1 MDQHIT
7 DFMKLDDDFELFI
20 KDFVNTFV
28 KWELVQ
34 FFHNHQESSFSLE
47 DLSQK
52 LNRSAKTLKSEME
65 ELVEKGFLITG
76 EGKETTYRLLD
87 PKSIRYPEIIGL
99 LDRFIEFCKSR
110 EGRLRVIYK
119 ILKDGNPL
127 HD

>member
-1 MDQHIT
+1 MS

-34 FFHNHQESSFSLE
+34 FFHDHQEASFSLD

-52 LNRSAKTLKSEME
+52 LNRSPKTLKSEMD
-65 ELVEKGFLITG
+65 ELVDKGFLQTRK
-76 EGKETTYRLLD
+76 GKDVTYRLLD
-87 PKSIRYPEIIGL
+87 SKSIRYTELTGL
-99 LDRFIEFCKSR
+99 LERFVEFCKSR

-119 ILKDGNPL
+119 ILKDGKPL
-127 HD
+127 QS